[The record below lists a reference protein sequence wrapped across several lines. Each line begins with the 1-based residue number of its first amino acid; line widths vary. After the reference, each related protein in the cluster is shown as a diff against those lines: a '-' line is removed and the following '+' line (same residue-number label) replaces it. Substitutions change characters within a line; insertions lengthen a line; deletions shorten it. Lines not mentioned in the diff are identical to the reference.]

1 MVVVVVDDV
10 DEESLFEDTGA
21 CNAEAANGIITELFE
36 VVALTLETLAGCS
49 LVAEELVVV

>member
-36 VVALTLETLAGCS
+36 VVALTLETFAGCS

>member
-1 MVVVVVDDV
+1 MVVVDGV

-21 CNAEAANGIITELFE
+21 CNTEAASGMITELFE